1 MSANLESVT
10 QSLATGVYPDLS
22 NEDYHRGPGVSST
35 VLKDMLRSPLHCW
48 SRHVD
53 PERPAAAPTA
63 PMVLGSAVH
72 TATLEPTLWETEYAV
87 APRCDRRTKA
97 GKEIWKAFQEEAAG
111 RIALPAEQG
120 ELAIRVADAT
130 LAHPAA
136 ALLLETGAAEQSV
149 YFDHPLGELV
159 KVRPDWWASQQWLCD
174 LKTTGDA
181 SPKGFARQVA
191 QLNYHLQAAFYV
203 DVVEAVTGECLPWYW
218 IAVETQAP
226 YAVAV
231 YRASPELLEAGRQLY
246 LQALALYTA
255 CRQTGSWPGYSVEPQ
270 VLELPP
276 WALKDHGE
284 EALEE
289 VAL

>member
-1 MSANLESVT
+1 MSANLKAVCQSFESGIY
-10 QSLATGVYPDLS
+10 SDLA
-22 NEDYHRGPGVSST
+22 NEDYHRGPGVSSS

-53 PERPAAAPTA
+53 PARVPTSPTPA
-63 PMVLGSAVH
+63 MILGSAVH
-72 TATLEPTLWETEYAV
+72 TATLEPGLWADEYAV

-97 GKEIWKAFQEEAAG
+97 GKETWQAFQAEAAG
-111 RIALPAEQG
+111 RIVLSAEQG
-120 ELAIRVADAT
+120 ELAIQVANST
-130 LAHPAA
+130 LSHPAA
-136 ALLLETGAAEQSV
+136 SSLLETGVAEQSIF
-149 YFDHPLGELV
+149 YDHPLGELV

-174 LKTTGDA
+174 LKTTSDA

-231 YRASPELLEAGRQLY
+231 YRASPELLEIGRQSY

-255 CRQTGSWPGYSVEPQ
+255 CRQTGSWPGYSLEPQ
-270 VLELPP
+270 VLELPG
-276 WALKDHGE
+276 WALRDQGD
-284 EALEE
+284 EAFEA